1 MDAIKTTGV
10 EIVYSTL
17 LRKRESTDADPDVPD
32 DEINDPATEEIFT
45 SWAIFI
51 LIALLIGSL
60 WTSYYLQ
67 QKRIRTVH
75 ETVISIFSGML
86 VGLIIRISPGHF
98 IQEHVSFSYSY
109 FFNLLLP
116 PIILNSGYELHQAN
130 FFRNFATILSFAIIG
145 TFLAAIILGVILFV
159 WTSLGLEGVNI
170 SLLDAISVGA
180 ALSATDPVTILSIFN
195 AYKVDP
201 KLYTI
206 IFGES
211 LLNDAICIVM
221 FETAQKFSGEAF
233 KISSLFKGIGMFLM
247 TFTISL
253 LIGTI
258 VGFTTAL
265 VLKHSHVR
273 RFPQIESCLVLL
285 FAYASYFFSNGCH
298 MSGIVS
304 LLFCGITL
312 KHYAHYNMSRRTQIA
327 IKYIFQLLAQLS
339 ENFIFIYLGLSL
351 FTEVELIFKPV
362 LIIVTAVAVCASRWV
377 AVFPI
382 SKAINMVYRRRVQY
396 NHPVTDEIPSN
407 YQMMLFWAGLR
418 GAVGVALAAGLTG
431 EHANSL
437 KATVLV
443 VVVLTVIVFGGTT
456 ARMLEILGIRT
467 GVVEE
472 SQSDDEFDIEA
483 NFRERERTR
492 KRTTGVYTGGSSD
505 DVRSRRSSYHDDDD
519 DNNTEGYSDG
529 ESDTSD
535 LPPMSAQ
542 RQSVAM
548 NSLKRSET
556 SSSSLSGILSRSV
569 DEHARWFK
577 EFDDQVLK
585 PVLLDSAPTEQ
596 PPQGPSRQ

>member
-1 MDAIKTTGV
+1 
-10 EIVYSTL
+10 
-17 LRKRESTDADPDVPD
+17 
-32 DEINDPATEEIFT
+32 
-45 SWAIFI
+45 
-51 LIALLIGSL
+51 
-60 WTSYYLQ
+60 
-67 QKRIRTVH
+67 
-75 ETVISIFSGML
+75 ML

-116 PIILNSGYELHQAN
+116 PIILNSGYEIHQAN
-130 FFRNFATILSFAIIG
+130 FFRNIATILTFAFVG
-145 TFLAAIILGVILFV
+145 TFIAAMILGVLLFA

-201 KLYTI
+201 KLYSI

-221 FETAQKFSGEAF
+221 FETAQKFAGEVF

-258 VGFTTAL
+258 VGIMTAL

-312 KHYAHYNMSRRTQIA
+312 KHYAYYNMSRRTQIA
-327 IKYIFQLLAQLS
+327 VKYIFQLLAQLS

-351 FTEVELIFKPV
+351 FTEVELIFKPM
-362 LIIVTAVAVCASRWV
+362 LIIVTTVGICISRWA
-377 AVFPI
+377 AVFPL
-382 SKAINMVYRRRVQY
+382 SKLLNFIHRRRSQAL
-396 NHPVTDEIPSN
+396 VTNAQEEIPDN

-472 SQSDDEFDIEA
+472 VQSDDEFDIEA
-483 NFRERERTR
+483 SIPTRTR
-492 KRTTGVYTGGSSD
+492 NASSSATMGFSAD
-505 DVRSRRSSYHDDDD
+505 DITRRRSSLYRDDIDE
-519 DNNTEGYSDG
+519 TSDA
-529 ESDTSD
+529 ESDVSD
-535 LPPMSAQ
+535 LPPSR
-542 RQSVAM
+542 RQSGVALSSM
-548 NSLKRSET
+548 ARSDNH
-556 SSSSLSGILSRSV
+556 SASLSDIFSRTAE
-569 DEHARWFK
+569 DHAKWF
-577 EFDDQVLK
+577 EDFDNQVLK
-585 PVLLDSAPTEQ
+585 PVLLDSTPGE
-596 PPQGPSRQ
+596 PDSNS